1 MDKWKA
7 RRTTL
12 NFDTWQQPFVG
23 NGYLGLRLAYSGE
36 GREIEDESW
45 YSASVMCAGLFG
57 SWSRNP
63 KFKMECA
70 VQLPNFLHFE
80 PHFHPRIAWRNDPW
94 VDWDQYQQEL
104 DYRYSTCTT
113 SYRLK
118 PNGWRFR
125 QVCWPHRA
133 NRHLV
138 IQEMHVETAGEPCQ
152 MLTGVLNPL
161 GQWKNFTQGCELLDY
176 RVVGDTQVVRG
187 AVANTDIEFAYAER
201 LIAPFGQSGIRFQ
214 AELPA
219 GRTFTLYKLT
229 AFADCRLVPKQRLEE
244 FVRDQVAGI
253 SDLPALRR
261 AHQTAWDQWW
271 EPVPEFDHPLD
282 AWTPAALYILLTSMG
297 SGLPVDMQVCG
308 LSNTRPWMGKS
319 FEWDQ
324 SIFVF
329 PGLMTLWPEPT
340 RDLLEGHLRRYA
352 VERDLGADAKSG
364 GSPAFAIRMF
374 RDVTGDE
381 TWFRAQAPRLR
392 ALMANIEKRA
402 IWNPTLGRY
411 EIRGTHPADERG
423 PLLADNNIWTNAIIH
438 HCVKVARECLGAD
451 TPAAWRDL
459 DEKGF
464 WLPFDPRRGGYI
476 EYSRA
481 DGTQAYD
488 GHERKQADVE
498 LAYFPLEHL
507 SPASL
512 AADFDYYAPKITKWG
527 APEMQNGWFA
537 AIETMLG
544 RPERALG
551 WLEAVVRDW
560 IKGEFRIF
568 CEMQTNY
575 RGLFTT
581 GAGDY
586 LDGLIFGLLGARV
599 RRDRLE
605 FWPALCPTGVKTIR
619 CRRLHLAGRAWA
631 VEFALQSDG
640 RIAYRIAQLD
650 GPQRYTGVFQQK
662 LLLSLPPQ

>member
-7 RRTTL
+7 VRTEL
-12 NFDTWQQPFVG
+12 NFDTWQQAFVG

-80 PHFHPRIAWRNDPW
+80 PSFHPRIAWRNDPW
-94 VDWDQYQQEL
+94 VEWDDYRQEL
-104 DYRYSTCTT
+104 DFRYSTCTT
-113 SYRLK
+113 SYRLR

-125 QVCWPHRA
+125 HVCWPHRTH
-133 NRHLV
+133 RHLV
-138 IQEMHVETAGEPCQ
+138 IQEMHVAATSGPYEMG
-152 MLTGVLNPL
+152 TGVLNPL
-161 GQWKNFTQGCELLDY
+161 GQWKNYTQGCELLDG
-176 RVVGDTQVVRG
+176 RVVGDAQVVRG
-187 AVANTDIEFAYAER
+187 AVTNTDIEFAYAER
-201 LIAPFGQSGIRFQ
+201 LIAPFGQTGIRFQ
-214 AELPA
+214 AEVPA
-219 GRTFTLYKLT
+219 GREFTIYKVT
-229 AFADCRLVPKQRLEE
+229 AFSDSRRTPKEQLES
-244 FVRDQVAGI
+244 FVLDQVAGI
-253 SDLPALRR
+253 ADLPALRR
-261 AHQTAWDQWW
+261 EHAAAWDDLWSR
-271 EPVPEFDHPLD
+271 VPEFDHPLND
-282 AWTPAALYILLTSMG
+282 WTPAVLYILLTSLG

-324 SIFVF
+324 SIFVL
-329 PGLMTLWPEPT
+329 PGLMTLYPKET

-352 VERDLGADAKSG
+352 VERDLGWDAKSG
-364 GSPAFAIRMF
+364 GSPAFAMRLF

-381 TWFRAQAPRLR
+381 QWFRAQAPRLR

-402 IWNPTLGRY
+402 VWNPTLGQY

-423 PLLADNNIWTNAIIH
+423 PLRADNNLWTNAVIH
-438 HCVKVARECLGAD
+438 QCVKTALECLGDAA
-451 TPAAWRDL
+451 PAQWREMDA
-459 DEKGF
+459 KGF
-464 WLPFDPRRGGYI
+464 WLPFDAARGGYL

-507 SPASL
+507 PAPTL
-512 AADFDYYAPKITKWG
+512 RADFDYYAPKITPWG

-551 WLEAVVRDW
+551 WLEAIVAKWV
-560 IKGEFRIF
+560 KGDYRIF

-586 LDGLIFGLLGARV
+586 LDGLVFGLLGARV

-605 FWPALCPTGVKTIR
+605 FRPALCPTGLKAIR
-619 CRRLHLAGRAWA
+619 CRRIHLCGAAWSVGFTLEA
-631 VEFALQSDG
+631 DG
-640 RIAYRIAQLD
+640 HIAYRIEEVN
-650 GPQRYTGVFQQK
+650 GPRTFAGRFSQELVLT
-662 LLLSLPPQ
+662 L